1 MTAAIACTLTP
12 AGSAVRREK
21 SVESLDCLLRIPTGL
36 EPLCSVLGPHKS
48 MLVKCSLS
56 VGHFL
61 SLSAPFV
68 ASQKM
73 CGTNTFDN
81 KVSNMKL
88 CTCAS
93 STFQHLTGVPLL
105 KDLPSVGYHC
115 RPFKKHA
122 LDSDT
127 QDQHA
132 SQQSVCTPRVAAGP
146 RDFTPQHPSAVR
158 VSSAHHPQL
167 PEAALSRVPK
177 GLEIRVNS
185 QGVSAE
191 ALPHH
196 RHHRVF
202 PRESPD
208 TADAAGWL
216 LRGFIH
222 YDGRVCIKPSE
233 DQHEQHCLYREQ
245 LAISLEFR
253 RAVCSMSLAH
263 AEEWRKDQALVN
275 SDADGSVCTILIPY
289 QQYSWSPTSQ
299 HFNEERYSP
308 APRNMKG
315 LTGSR
320 TQPQLCAGHTCGL
333 SPPDDCEH
341 PHDHMHHGPDVR
353 QPYLLSPAESC
364 PMDHHRCSP
373 RSSVHSECMMMPVML
388 GDHVSSSTFPRMHYS
403 SHYDTRDDCAMT
415 HTNTK
420 VNRIPAN
427 LLDQFEKQLPLHRDG
442 FHTLQYQRAS
452 AATEQRNE
460 SPGRIRHLVHSV
472 QKLFTKSHSLEGSS
486 KSNINGT
493 KSDSRV
499 DDHHHSHHSK
509 HSKRSKSK
517 ERKPEGKHKSG
528 MSSWWSSDDNL
539 DSDSTYRTP
548 SVANRHH
555 MDHISHCYPEA
566 LQSPFGDLSLKTSK
580 SNSDV
585 KCSACEGLALTPDTR
600 YMKRSSWST
609 LTVSQAKEAYRKSSL
624 NLDKPLVHPEIK
636 PSLRPCHYLQVPQ
649 DDWGAYP
656 TGGKEDE
663 IPCRRMRSGSY
674 IKAMGDEE
682 SGESDSSPKTS
693 PKVTLRP
700 EPLLKSIVQRPLGD
714 HQTQSY
720 LQAASEVPVGH
731 SLDPSVNYNSPKFRS
746 RNQSYMRA
754 VSTLSQASC
763 VSQMSEA
770 EVNGQFE
777 SVCESVFSEVESQ
790 AMDALDLPGCFR
802 TRSHSYLRAIQA
814 GYSQD
819 DECIP
824 VMTPSNMT
832 STIRS
837 TADRVFFPHLQ
848 PKSTVNHRPRS
859 DGSMQRT
866 VQSVPVDV
874 HGIPALAVIH
884 LSASQKPPT
893 PIASGNPEKP
903 PDLCIELK
911 HRNAVVVPDEYMIN
925 QHQEPQEACRLKETF
940 SSSPLVQATVSYTN
954 YKKTP
959 PPVPPR
965 TTSKPLISVT
975 AQSSTESTQDAYQD
989 SRAQRMSPWTQDSR
1003 GLYNSMDSLD
1013 SNKAMNLALET
1024 AAAQRHATE
1033 AQSGS
1038 TRTSDKAILV
1048 SKAEE
1053 LLKSRCSSIG
1063 VQVETATDSDTESR
1077 GLREYHSV
1085 GVQVEDEKRHGRF
1098 KRSNSVTAAV
1108 QADLELEGFPGHI
1121 TMEDK
1126 GLQFGS
1132 SFQRHSEPSTP
1143 TQYGA
1148 LRTVRTQG
1156 LFSYREDYRTQVD
1169 TATLPPPDPWL
1180 EPSLDTVE
1188 TGRMSPCRRDG
1199 SWFLKLLHTE
1209 TKRMEGWCKEME
1221 REAEEND
1228 LSEEILGKIRS
1239 AVGSAQLLM
1248 SQKFQQ
1254 FYWLCQQNM
1263 DPSAMPRPT
1272 SQDLAGYWD
1281 MLQLSVE
1288 DVSMK
1293 FDELHQLKLNDWK
1306 IIESPERKEERKIPP
1321 PIPKKPPKGKFP
1333 ITREKSL
1340 DLPDRQRQEAR
1351 RRLMAAK
1358 RAASFRQN
1366 SATERADSIEI
1377 YIPEA
1382 QTRL

>member
-1 MTAAIACTLTP
+1 MDLRCLLAAIPSHPSPDAHGPCFSFL
-12 AGSAVRREK
+12 
-21 SVESLDCLLRIPTGL
+21 C
-36 EPLCSVLGPHKS
+36 LCS
-48 MLVKCSLS
+48 
-56 VGHFL
+56 
-61 SLSAPFV
+61 
-68 ASQKM
+68 
-73 CGTNTFDN
+73 
-81 KVSNMKL
+81 
-88 CTCAS
+88 
-93 STFQHLTGVPLL
+93 
-105 KDLPSVGYHC
+105 
-115 RPFKKHA
+115 
-122 LDSDT
+122 
-127 QDQHA
+127 
-132 SQQSVCTPRVAAGP
+132 
-146 RDFTPQHPSAVR
+146 
-158 VSSAHHPQL
+158 
-167 PEAALSRVPK
+167 
-177 GLEIRVNS
+177 
-185 QGVSAE
+185 
-191 ALPHH
+191 
-196 RHHRVF
+196 
-202 PRESPD
+202 
-208 TADAAGWL
+208 
-216 LRGFIH
+216 
-222 YDGRVCIKPSE
+222 
-233 DQHEQHCLYREQ
+233 
-245 LAISLEFR
+245 
-253 RAVCSMSLAH
+253 
-263 AEEWRKDQALVN
+263 
-275 SDADGSVCTILIPY
+275 
-289 QQYSWSPTSQ
+289 
-299 HFNEERYSP
+299 
-308 APRNMKG
+308 
-315 LTGSR
+315 
-320 TQPQLCAGHTCGL
+320 
-333 SPPDDCEH
+333 
-341 PHDHMHHGPDVR
+341 
-353 QPYLLSPAESC
+353 
-364 PMDHHRCSP
+364 
-373 RSSVHSECMMMPVML
+373 
-388 GDHVSSSTFPRMHYS
+388 
-403 SHYDTRDDCAMT
+403 
-415 HTNTK
+415 
-420 VNRIPAN
+420 
-427 LLDQFEKQLPLHRDG
+427 
-442 FHTLQYQRAS
+442 
-452 AATEQRNE
+452 
-460 SPGRIRHLVHSV
+460 
-472 QKLFTKSHSLEGSS
+472 
-486 KSNINGT
+486 
-493 KSDSRV
+493 
-499 DDHHHSHHSK
+499 
-509 HSKRSKSK
+509 
-517 ERKPEGKHKSG
+517 
-528 MSSWWSSDDNL
+528 
-539 DSDSTYRTP
+539 
-548 SVANRHH
+548 
-555 MDHISHCYPEA
+555 
-566 LQSPFGDLSLKTSK
+566 
-580 SNSDV
+580 
-585 KCSACEGLALTPDTR
+585 
-600 YMKRSSWST
+600 
-609 LTVSQAKEAYRKSSL
+609 
-624 NLDKPLVHPEIK
+624 
-636 PSLRPCHYLQVPQ
+636 
-649 DDWGAYP
+649 
-656 TGGKEDE
+656 
-663 IPCRRMRSGSY
+663 
-674 IKAMGDEE
+674 
-682 SGESDSSPKTS
+682 
-693 PKVTLRP
+693 
-700 EPLLKSIVQRPLGD
+700 
-714 HQTQSY
+714 QSY

-754 VSTLSQASC
+754 VSTL
-763 VSQMSEA
+763 SQMSEA

-837 TADRVFFPHLQ
+837 TADLPHGGTQLTE
-848 PKSTVNHRPRS
+848 PSS
-859 DGSMQRT
+859 
-866 VQSVPVDV
+866 
-874 HGIPALAVIH
+874 L
-884 LSASQKPPT
+884 
-893 PIASGNPEKP
+893 IA
-903 PDLCIELK
+903 
-911 HRNAVVVPDEYMIN
+911 
-925 QHQEPQEACRLKETF
+925 
-940 SSSPLVQATVSYTN
+940 VSYTN

-1024 AAAQRHATE
+1024 AAAQRHATDV
-1033 AQSGS
+1033 QSSS

-1063 VQVETATDSDTESR
+1063 VQVVSQTATDSDTESR

-1306 IIESPERKEERKIPP
+1306 IIESPERKERKIPP